1 VPLEVPP
8 VTGSV
13 ELLGDAVVRV
23 GEADVDCDREGDIDG
38 DLDGDLDGVFVRVLV
53 GHGFGLCRRSPG
65 CTEAVGVSAAGAP
78 LLADQAARAPG
89 PTMIAAAQPAA
100 ASENLRTARD
110 TRPPSIL

>member
-1 VPLEVPP
+1 M
-8 VTGSV
+8 TGSV
-13 ELLGDAVVRV
+13 ELLGEAVVWLGEAEERL
-23 GEADVDCDREGDIDG
+23 GEADIECERDGDIDG
-38 DLDGDLDGVFVRVLV
+38 DFDGVFVRVLV
-53 GHGFGLCRRSPG
+53 GHGFGLCQRSSG
-65 CTEAVGVSAAGAP
+65 WTDVVGVSAAGAP